1 MAQPPP
7 EAKPLP
13 DSPTDGVTSL
23 SFLSKDLLASSSWD
37 GSVRIHD
44 VNSMKLMT
52 CQAMESG
59 PLLSL
64 ATPRIEGDA
73 GEVYTGGI
81 DGSGKLLRIIFLLL
95 FIFHTNIKGFPIFSF
110 FIMYVCF

>member
-13 DSPTDGVTSL
+13 DPPTDGVTGL
-23 SFLSKDLLASSSWD
+23 SFLSNDLLASSSWD

-64 ATPRIEGDA
+64 ATPTNDDGA
-73 GEVYTGGI
+73 ASEVYTGGI
-81 DGSGKLLRIIFLLL
+81 DGSGKLLYIAIP
-95 FIFHTNIKGFPIFSF
+95 N
-110 FIMYVCF
+110 Y